1 MDIISFGKRFPR
13 RDSGSHTNPAS
24 KLQLTDSLSA
34 LCEKV
39 KLELRVFGRSLPSAN
54 KQESGDYEK
63 MATREFLSL
72 HPPKNPDGVWHVGR
86 RRRRWGAGEGSAG
99 GGLSPPHCLLCFSLH
114 LSRGTCNSP
123 GAVPWF
129 HLRRANRPDTMKVHS
144 TRLIRSSCQVFITH
158 GSRSKTYL

>member
-34 LCEKV
+34 LCEKI
-39 KLELRVFGRSLPSAN
+39 KLELRAFGRSLPSAN

-86 RRRRWGAGEGSAG
+86 RRRRWGGRGRGWRAVGCPRHTACFVFLFTFHEEPAIPPVPFPGFIYG
-99 GGLSPPHCLLCFSLH
+99 RPTGL
-114 LSRGTCNSP
+114 
-123 GAVPWF
+123 
-129 HLRRANRPDTMKVHS
+129 
-144 TRLIRSSCQVFITH
+144 IQ
-158 GSRSKTYL
+158 

>member
-34 LCEKV
+34 LCEKI
-39 KLELRVFGRSLPSAN
+39 KLELRAFGRSLPSAN

-86 RRRRWGAGEGSAG
+86 RRRRWGG
-99 GGLSPPHCLLCFSLH
+99 GGGVGGRWVVPATLLALFFSSPFTRNLQFPRCRSLV
-114 LSRGTCNSP
+114 SFTAGP
-123 GAVPWF
+123 QG
-129 HLRRANRPDTMKVHS
+129 
-144 TRLIRSSCQVFITH
+144 
-158 GSRSKTYL
+158 